1 MSQQD
6 RQRLLEELAEPV
18 CASYGVEL
26 VEIRQTQGRGGW
38 TLQVVIDRPRSDGK
52 PGSDV
57 TLEDCTGVSR
67 DLSTALDVHEDL
79 LPGAYH
85 LEVSSPGIERP
96 LVKLADFERFAGREI
111 ALKTFGPIAPTPVG
125 PTDASPSAKP
135 KRSFQGTLKGV
146 VEGALVELDEN
157 GVVVRIPHGEIARAN
172 LVHRF

>member
-1 MSQQD
+1 MSNQD

-26 VEIRQTQGRGGW
+26 VEVRQTQARGGW
-38 TLQVVIDRPRSDGK
+38 TIMVVIDRPRSDGK

-96 LVKLADFERFAGREI
+96 LVKLADFTRFAGREI
-111 ALKTFGPIAPTPVG
+111 AVKTFGPLEP
-125 PTDASPSAKP
+125 SPGAKP
-135 KRSFQGTLKGV
+135 KRSFQGTLVGV
-146 VEGALVELDEN
+146 AEGALVEVDEN